1 MYSFRSLALLAA
13 SSLIANVTLT
23 AAKIQG
29 EVAPKVPG
37 AYIVELQDDQVGDMR
52 KGRGELDDA
61 FVLNLI
67 VAEVELVAKVVL
79 RWYLLQPLRPT
90 AEREVEAAV
99 AAAAMQ

>member
-1 MYSFRSLALLAA
+1 MCAVRRAA
-13 SSLIANVTLT
+13 FPYICRHAS
-23 AAKIQG
+23 AAKKT
-29 EVAPKVPG
+29 PH
-37 AYIVELQDDQVGDMR
+37 LLDQCSLEHR
-52 KGRGELDDA
+52 P
-61 FVLNLI
+61 I